1 MASIV
6 QSLRD
11 NALYFNGYMQGRS
24 YGFPTSLSQLYG
36 TLMSRVTSFISLPLP
51 LLSFLA
57 LPVFGGTSTSINLL
71 LFWATWS
78 SLILTHDP
86 LNVEAYGT
94 LAVRLLFFLLPA
106 LASLG
111 FDAALPGASKGIK
124 AYGGKHMPS
133 SLGRERMLK
142 IAGIATLN
150 VLLAIALQAALEVLT
165 TDFLHARSILKVTSM
180 VPLPWNI
187 AKDVLKGLAV
197 RGVVHYLVHRY
208 LLHNYDSPLKTW
220 HLQWQH
226 SVRLPF
232 SIVAAYDHPV
242 CYLLAVWVPAFL
254 PAYLFRFH
262 VLTWHIFVA
271 LISLEDLFINSG
283 YAVLPSSIIL
293 AGMARRT
300 DAHFVTAKRGDVCN
314 FGHTGLLDLVFGTA
328 CKDTTTLAGDLEEEN
343 EVHHLGE
350 RARKGARGAIRG
362 LKDRGD
368 NKSAQETA
376 DADADGE
383 DPEDQ
388 EYLPADASEARGN
401 QASGSDTRSPVKR
414 RSGRTKTQQ
423 AN

>member
-1 MASIV
+1 MAAIV

-11 NALYFNGYMQGRS
+11 NAMYFNGYMQGRS
-24 YGFPTSLSQLYG
+24 YGFPTSLSQVYG
-36 TLMSRVTSFISLPLP
+36 SLMSKVTSFISLPLP

-57 LPVFGGTSTSINLL
+57 LPVFGGTSTSVNLL
-71 LFWATWS
+71 LFWMTWS

-111 FDAALPGASKGIK
+111 FDAAVPSASKGIK
-124 AYGGKHMPS
+124 AYGDKHLPS

-142 IAGIATLN
+142 IAGVATLN

-187 AKDVLKGLAV
+187 AKDLLKAIAV

-208 LLHNYDSPLKTW
+208 LLHTYDSPLKTW

-232 SIVAAYDHPV
+232 SVVAAYDHPV

-271 LISLEDLFINSG
+271 LISLEDLLINSG

-300 DAHFVTAKRGDVCN
+300 DAHFVTAKQGDVCN
-314 FGHTGLLDLVFGTA
+314 FGHTGLLDLVFGST
-328 CKDTTTLAGDLEEEN
+328 CKDTTTLVRDLEEEN

-350 RARKGARGAIRG
+350 RARKGAHGAIRG
-362 LKDRGD
+362 IKGRDE
-368 NKSAQETA
+368 ETSSRQTT

-388 EYLPADASEARGN
+388 EYLPADASETRGD
-401 QASGSDTRSPVKR
+401 QTSGTDARSPVKR
-414 RSGRTKTQQ
+414 RRGRTKTQQ
-423 AN
+423 AS

>member
-1 MASIV
+1 MAAIV

-11 NALYFNGYMQGRS
+11 NVLYFNGYMQGRS
-24 YGFPTSLSQLYG
+24 YGFPTSLSQVYG
-36 TLMSRVTSFISLPLP
+36 SLVSKVTSFISLPLP

-57 LPVFGGTSTSINLL
+57 LPVFGGTSTSVNLL
-71 LFWATWS
+71 LFWITWS

-106 LASLG
+106 LAFLG
-111 FDAALPGASKGIK
+111 FDAAVPGASKGIK
-124 AYGGKHMPS
+124 AYGDKHLPS
-133 SLGRERMLK
+133 SLGRERILK

-150 VLLAIALQAALEVLT
+150 VLVAVALQAALEVLT
-165 TDFLHARSILKVTSM
+165 TDFLHGRSILKVTSM

-187 AKDVLKGLAV
+187 AKDLLKGVAL
-197 RGVVHYLVHRY
+197 RGVTHYLVHRY
-208 LLHNYDSPLKTW
+208 LLHTYKSPLKTW
-220 HLQWQH
+220 HLKWQH
-226 SVRLPF
+226 SVP
-232 SIVAAYDHPV
+232 
-242 CYLLAVWVPAFL
+242 FL

-300 DAHFVTAKRGDVCN
+300 DAHFITAKRGDVCN
-314 FGHTGLLDLVFGTA
+314 FGHTGFLDLVFGTA

-401 QASGSDTRSPVKR
+401 QASGSDARSPVKR